1 MVAARLRAPSV
12 LDRVLTDLEPDAV
25 ERLAPDRARCSIG
38 GHRCGVVAT
47 VRSKMLL
54 TLVTTSVTVEGT
66 AGTAGSAPS
75 EVRLAHRGQLR
86 RGSLTARVRG
96 GGDDARAMADR
107 VASNDG
113 IQRACQHL
121 DFTRFWLHVPTP
133 GAPWRATV
141 ALMGGSYVA
150 TRVPPSG
157 RYISLDAEQRRA
169 LADLVG
175 ALHVALATP

>member
-38 GHRCGVVAT
+38 GHRCGVAAT

-54 TLVTTSVTVEGT
+54 TLVTTSVTVDGA
-66 AGTAGSAPS
+66 AGIATS

-86 RGSLTARVRG
+86 RGSLTARVRR

-113 IQRACQHL
+113 IQHACQHL
-121 DFTRFWLHVPTP
+121 DFTRFRLHVPTP

-150 TRVPPSG
+150 TRIPPSG

>member
-54 TLVTTSVTVEGT
+54 TLVTTSVTVDG
-66 AGTAGSAPS
+66 AAGSATS

-86 RGSLTARVRG
+86 RGSLTARVRR
-96 GGDDARAMADR
+96 GGDGARAMADR
-107 VASNDG
+107 VASNAG
-113 IQRACQHL
+113 IERACQHL
-121 DFTRFWLHVPTP
+121 DFTRFRLHVPTP

>member
-54 TLVTTSVTVEGT
+54 TLVTTSVTVDGA
-66 AGTAGSAPS
+66 AGIATS

-86 RGSLTARVRG
+86 RGSLTAQVRR
-96 GGDDARAMADR
+96 GGDDAGAMADR

-113 IQRACQHL
+113 IQHACQHL

-150 TRVPPSG
+150 TRIPPSG

-175 ALHVALATP
+175 ALHVALDTP

>member
-38 GHRCGVVAT
+38 GHRCGVAAT

-54 TLVTTSVTVEGT
+54 TLVTTSVTVDGA
-66 AGTAGSAPS
+66 AGIATS

-86 RGSLTARVRG
+86 RGSLTARVRR

-113 IQRACQHL
+113 IQHACQHL
-121 DFTRFWLHVPTP
+121 DFTRFRLHVPTP

>member
-25 ERLAPDRARCSIG
+25 ERLAPDRARCSID

-54 TLVTTSVTVEGT
+54 TLVTTSVTVDG
-66 AGTAGSAPS
+66 AAGSATS
-75 EVRLAHRGQLR
+75 EVRLAHRGRLR
-86 RGSLTARVRG
+86 RGSLTARVRR
-96 GGDDARAMADR
+96 GGDGARAMADR
-107 VASNDG
+107 VASNAG
-113 IQRACQHL
+113 IERACQHL
-121 DFTRFWLHVPTP
+121 DFTRFRLHVPTP

>member
-38 GHRCGVVAT
+38 GHRCCVAAT

-54 TLVTTSVTVEGT
+54 TLVTTSVTVDGA
-66 AGTAGSAPS
+66 AGIAAS

-86 RGSLTARVRG
+86 RGSLTARVRR

-113 IQRACQHL
+113 IQHACQHL